1 MKMGNDLIEI
11 DDLRVTYSQYEQSV
25 RALDGVCLRVE
36 AGEAVIITGRN
47 GSGKSTLLEVLS
59 RRILGK
65 SSWRLSGRVLLGGNP
80 IEDLSLDLLPEA
92 VFHVHQDPLAGTVA
106 TMTVF
111 ENLILVDD
119 EIRLKPLRRADLA
132 SKYRDLLAPLGLA
145 NRLDQQATTLSP
157 GQRQALTILIA
168 GLRRAK
174 VILLDEPLA
183 ALDAT
188 NADLCLALIRE
199 LKSLGKTLLY
209 VTHHVGQ
216 TESFGDRIVTLSEG
230 RIISDTANYHGQ
242 EAQQPPVR

>member
-1 MKMGNDLIEI
+1 MKAGDDLIRI
-11 DDLRVTYSQYEQSV
+11 DDLRVTYSQYEQNV
-25 RALDGVCLRVE
+25 RALDGVSLRVGD
-36 AGEAVIITGRN
+36 GEAVIITGRN
-47 GSGKSTLLEVLS
+47 GSGKSTLLEVIS
-59 RRILGK
+59 RRILEKDG
-65 SSWRLSGRVLLGGNP
+65 WTLSGRVLLGASP
-80 IEDLSLDLLPEA
+80 IERMSLASFPRT

-111 ENLILVDD
+111 ENLILAD
-119 EIRLKPLRRADLA
+119 EETHLKHHRRMELKN
-132 SKYRDLLAPLGLA
+132 KYAEFLSPLGLSA
-145 NRLDQQATTLSP
+145 RLDQQVASLSP

-174 VILLDEPLA
+174 VVLLDEPLA

-188 NADLCLALIRE
+188 NAELCVALIRK
-199 LKSLGKTLLY
+199 LKSMGKTLLY

-230 RIISDTANYHGQ
+230 RILSDTANYHGQ